1 MRIKE
6 AEQRTGLTAK
16 AIRLYESKGL
26 LKPARET
33 DNDYR
38 DYTEED
44 VARLKTIAILR
55 KLDLSVAEI
64 KEWTDG
70 QASLN
75 ELLHR
80 VSARGMLETE
90 KADDRVKLSV
100 ELLEILKEEPDK
112 PLDEAVTEVEELRK
126 LMGELDAAQESLRGN
141 LLWPVWTT
149 VIAMGPVLWTFFRIF
164 LGEARDAMW
173 SLAVSLIVLPFVC
186 WQWFK
191 YFQVDKSRRKK
202 SGCLPVVIYVVCG
215 LLGALGSLFLVEILQ
230 QLLFAPETGYYL
242 FRPGWVAVTMGY
254 PILVIW
260 FIVNIFTDSGE
271 EEKVEEIQEPEVE
284 VTFREKVK
292 AAAVLVTILVAFH
305 LFLLYGCLT
314 GASFYSSADE
324 QFVRHSMFHPMGK
337 VYELSDVERV
347 EAGFY
352 GFVLSAWKE
361 KGDFY
366 YEVTFS
372 DGRTENWAELSG
384 GEEDSDPWED
394 LLELDRILMD
404 AGVEKVSDW
413 DHREHFPYD
422 QSCLDIC
429 DEILNNS

>member
-6 AEQRTGLTAK
+6 VEQRTGLTAK

-33 DNDYR
+33 ENDYR

-70 QASLN
+70 QSGLSD
-75 ELLHR
+75 LLHR
-80 VSARGMLETE
+80 VSTRGMLETE

-112 PLDEAVTEVEELRK
+112 PLDEAVAEAEELRG
-126 LMGELDAAQESLRGN
+126 LMEELDAAHEQLRGN
-141 LLWPVWTT
+141 LLWPVWATI
-149 VIAMGPVLWTFFRIF
+149 IAMGPVGWTFLRIF
-164 LGEARDAMW
+164 LGETRDAMW
-173 SLAVSLIVLPFVC
+173 SLAVSLVVLPVVC

-202 SGCLPVVIYVVCG
+202 SGCLPALIYGVCG
-215 LLGALGSLFLVEILQ
+215 LLGAFGSLILIESLQ
-230 QLLFAPETGYYL
+230 QLLFAPETGFYL
-242 FRPGWVAVTMGY
+242 FRPGWALVTLGY
-254 PILVIW
+254 PLLVIELL
-260 FIVNIFTDSGE
+260 TPSDDP
-271 EEKVEEIQEPEVE
+271 EEKKGPVEEMTLPEKL
-284 VTFREKVK
+284 KV
-292 AAAVLVTILVAFH
+292 AGILVAFH
-305 LFLLYGCLT
+305 LVLLYGCLT
-314 GASFYSSADE
+314 GASFYSTADE
-324 QFVRHSMFHPMGK
+324 QFVRHGFFHPMGK

-352 GFVLSAWKE
+352 GFALSPWKE
-361 KGDFY
+361 KGGFY
-366 YEVTFS
+366 YEVTFT

-384 GEEDSDPWED
+384 GEEDTDPWVD
-394 LLELDRILMD
+394 LLEFDRILMD

-413 DHREHFPYD
+413 DHREDFPYD

>member
-33 DNDYR
+33 ENDYR

-70 QASLN
+70 QAGLSD
-75 ELLHR
+75 LLHR

-100 ELLEILKEEPDK
+100 ELLEILEEEPDK
-112 PLDEAVTEVEELRK
+112 PLDEAVAEAEELRK
-126 LMGELDAAQESLRGN
+126 LMAELDAAQESFRGN
-141 LLWPVWTT
+141 LMWPVWMT

-164 LGEARDAMW
+164 LGEAKEAMW
-173 SLAVSLIVLPFVC
+173 SLAISLVVLPFVC

-191 YFQVDKSRRKK
+191 YFQVDRSRREK
-202 SGCLPVVIYVVCG
+202 SGCLPSVIYGVCG
-215 LLGALGSLFLVEILQ
+215 LLGAFGSLFLVEILQ
-230 QLLFAPETGYYL
+230 QLLFAPEMGYYL
-242 FRPGWVAVTMGY
+242 FRPGWLTVTMGY
-254 PILVIW
+254 PLLVIW

-271 EEKVEEIQEPEVE
+271 EEAEETQEPVEEMTFPEKL
-284 VTFREKVK
+284 KV
-292 AAAVLVTILVAFH
+292 AGVLVAFH
-305 LFLLYGCLT
+305 LVLLYGCLT
-314 GASFYSSADE
+314 GASFYSTPDE
-324 QFVRHSMFHPMGK
+324 QFVRHGFFHPMGK

-352 GFVLSAWKE
+352 GFVLSPWKE
-361 KGDFY
+361 KGEFY
-366 YEVTFS
+366 YEVTFC

-384 GEEDSDPWED
+384 GEEDSDSWED

-404 AGVEKVSDW
+404 AGVEKISDW
-413 DHREHFPYD
+413 DHRESFPYD
-422 QSCLDIC
+422 NSCLEIC
-429 DEILNNS
+429 DLILNNQ

>member
-1 MRIKE
+1 ME
-6 AEQRTGLTAK
+6 
-16 AIRLYESKGL
+16 KGL

-33 DNDYR
+33 ENDYR

-70 QASLN
+70 QSGLPD
-75 ELLHR
+75 LLHR

-112 PLDEAVTEVEELRK
+112 PLDEAVAEVEELRR
-126 LMGELDAAQESLRGN
+126 LMAELDAAQESLRGN

-149 VIAMGPVLWTFFRIF
+149 IIAMGPVGWTFLRIF
-164 LGEARDAMW
+164 LGETRDAMW
-173 SLAVSLIVLPFVC
+173 SLAVSLVVLPVVC

-202 SGCLPVVIYVVCG
+202 SGCLPALIYGVCG
-215 LLGALGSLFLVEILQ
+215 LLGAFGSLILIESLQ
-230 QLLFAPETGYYL
+230 QLLFAPETGFYL
-242 FRPGWVAVTMGY
+242 FRPGWALVTLGY
-254 PILVIW
+254 PLLVIELL
-260 FIVNIFTDSGE
+260 TPSDDP
-271 EEKVEEIQEPEVE
+271 EEKQEPIEE
-284 VTFREKVK
+284 MTLPEKLKV
-292 AAAVLVTILVAFH
+292 AGILVAFH
-305 LFLLYGCLT
+305 LVLLYGCLT
-314 GASFYSSADE
+314 GASFYSTADE
-324 QFVRHSMFHPMGK
+324 QFVRHGFFRPMGK

-352 GFVLSAWKE
+352 GFVLSPWKE
-361 KGDFY
+361 KGGFY
-366 YEVTFS
+366 YEVTFT

-384 GEEDSDPWED
+384 GEEDSDPWVD
-394 LLELDRILMD
+394 LLEFDRILMD

-413 DHREHFPYD
+413 DHREDFPYD
-422 QSCLDIC
+422 KSCLDIC

>member
-6 AEQRTGLTAK
+6 VEQRTGLTAK

-33 DNDYR
+33 ENDYR

-70 QASLN
+70 QSGLSD
-75 ELLHR
+75 LLHR

-112 PLDEAVTEVEELRK
+112 PLDEAVAEAEELRR
-126 LMGELDAAQESLRGN
+126 LMAELDAAQESLRGN
-141 LLWPVWTT
+141 LMWPVWLT

-164 LGEARDAMW
+164 LGDARDAIW

-186 WQWFK
+186 WRWFK

-202 SGCLPVVIYVVCG
+202 SGCLPAVIYGVCG
-215 LLGALGSLFLVEILQ
+215 LLGAFGSLFLISILQ
-230 QLLFAPETGYYL
+230 QLLFAPEAGYYL
-242 FRPGWVAVTMGY
+242 FRPGWLTVTMGY
-254 PILVIW
+254 PLLVIW

-271 EEKVEEIQEPEVE
+271 EEVEEAQEPVE
-284 VTFREKVK
+284 EMTFPEKLKV
-292 AAAVLVTILVAFH
+292 AGVLVAFH
-305 LFLLYGCLT
+305 LVLLYGCLT
-314 GASFYSSADE
+314 GASFYSAADE
-324 QFVRHSMFHPMGK
+324 QFVRHGFFRPMGK

-352 GFVLSAWKE
+352 GFVLSPWKE
-361 KGDFY
+361 KGGFY
-366 YEVTFS
+366 YEVTFT

-384 GEEDSDPWED
+384 GEEDTDPWED

-404 AGVEKVSDW
+404 AGVVKVSDW
-413 DHREHFPYD
+413 DHREDFPYD

>member
-1 MRIKE
+1 MRIKKV
-6 AEQRTGLTAK
+6 EQRTGLTAK

-33 DNDYR
+33 ENDYR

-70 QASLN
+70 QSALSD
-75 ELLHR
+75 LLHR

-112 PLDEAVTEVEELRK
+112 PLDEAVAEAEELRR
-126 LMGELDAAQESLRGN
+126 LMAELDAAQESLRGN

-149 VIAMGPVLWTFFRIF
+149 IIAMGPVGWTFLRIF
-164 LGEARDAMW
+164 LGETRDAMW
-173 SLAVSLIVLPFVC
+173 SLAVSLVVLPVVS

-202 SGCLPVVIYVVCG
+202 SGCLPALIYGVCG
-215 LLGALGSLFLVEILQ
+215 LLGAFGSLILIESLQ
-230 QLLFAPETGYYL
+230 QLLFAPETGFYL
-242 FRPGWVAVTMGY
+242 FRPGWALVTLGY
-254 PILVIW
+254 PLLVIELL
-260 FIVNIFTDSGE
+260 TPSDDP
-271 EEKVEEIQEPEVE
+271 EEKKGPVEEMTLPEKL
-284 VTFREKVK
+284 KV
-292 AAAVLVTILVAFH
+292 AGILVAFH
-305 LFLLYGCLT
+305 LVLLYGCLT
-314 GASFYSSADE
+314 GASFYSTADE
-324 QFVRHSMFHPMGK
+324 QFVRHGFFHPMGK

-352 GFVLSAWKE
+352 GFALSPWKE
-361 KGDFY
+361 KGGFY
-366 YEVTFS
+366 YEVTFT

-384 GEEDSDPWED
+384 GEEDTDPWVD
-394 LLELDRILMD
+394 LLEFDRILMD

-413 DHREHFPYD
+413 DHREDFPYD

>member
-6 AEQRTGLTAK
+6 VEQRTGLTAK
-16 AIRLYESKGL
+16 AIRLYETKGL
-26 LKPARET
+26 LTPARET
-33 DNDYR
+33 ENDYR

-70 QASLN
+70 QSGLPD
-75 ELLHR
+75 LLHR

-112 PLDEAVTEVEELRK
+112 PLDEAVAEVEELRR
-126 LMGELDAAQESLRGN
+126 LMAELDAAQESLRGN

-149 VIAMGPVLWTFFRIF
+149 IIAMGPVGWTFLRIF
-164 LGEARDAMW
+164 LGETRDAMW
-173 SLAVSLIVLPFVC
+173 SLAVSLVVLPVVC

-202 SGCLPVVIYVVCG
+202 SGCLPAVIYGVCG
-215 LLGALGSLFLVEILQ
+215 LLGAFGSLILIESLQ
-230 QLLFAPETGYYL
+230 QLLFAPETGFYL
-242 FRPGWVAVTMGY
+242 FRPGWALVTLGY
-254 PILVIW
+254 PLLVIELL
-260 FIVNIFTDSGE
+260 TPSDDP
-271 EEKVEEIQEPEVE
+271 EEKQEPIEE
-284 VTFREKVK
+284 MTLPEKLKV
-292 AAAVLVTILVAFH
+292 AGILVAFH
-305 LFLLYGCLT
+305 LVLLYGCLT
-314 GASFYSSADE
+314 GASFYSTADE
-324 QFVRHSMFHPMGK
+324 QFVRHGFFHPMGK

-352 GFVLSAWKE
+352 GFALSPWKE
-361 KGDFY
+361 KGGFY
-366 YEVTFS
+366 YEVTFT
-372 DGRTENWAELSG
+372 DGRTENWADMSG
-384 GEEDSDPWED
+384 SENEDSDPWED
-394 LLELDRILMD
+394 LLKLDRILME
-404 AGVEKVSDW
+404 AGVEKISDW
-413 DHREHFPYD
+413 DHREDFPYD

>member
-6 AEQRTGLTAK
+6 VEQRTGLTAK

-33 DNDYR
+33 ENDYR

-70 QASLN
+70 QSGLSD
-75 ELLHR
+75 LLHR

-112 PLDEAVTEVEELRK
+112 PLDEAVAEAEELRR
-126 LMGELDAAQESLRGN
+126 LMAELDAAQESLRGN
-141 LLWPVWTT
+141 LMWPVWLT

-186 WQWFK
+186 WRWFK

-202 SGCLPVVIYVVCG
+202 SGCLPAVIYGVCG
-215 LLGALGSLFLVEILQ
+215 LLGAFGSLFLISILQ
-230 QLLFAPETGYYL
+230 QLLFAPEAGYYL
-242 FRPGWVAVTMGY
+242 FRPGWVTVTMGY
-254 PILVIW
+254 PLLVIW

-271 EEKVEEIQEPEVE
+271 EEVEEAQEPVE
-284 VTFREKVK
+284 EMTFPEKLKV
-292 AAAVLVTILVAFH
+292 AGILVAFH
-305 LFLLYGCLT
+305 LVLLYGCLT
-314 GASFYSSADE
+314 GASFYSTADE
-324 QFVRHSMFHPMGK
+324 QFVRHGFFHPMGK

-352 GFVLSAWKE
+352 GFVLSPWKE
-361 KGDFY
+361 KGGFY
-366 YEVTFS
+366 YEVTFT

-384 GEEDSDPWED
+384 GAEDSDPWED
-394 LLELDRILMD
+394 LLEFDRILMD

-413 DHREHFPYD
+413 DHREDFPYD

>member
-6 AEQRTGLTAK
+6 VEQRTGLTAK

-33 DNDYR
+33 ENDYR

-70 QASLN
+70 QSALSD
-75 ELLHR
+75 LLHR

-112 PLDEAVTEVEELRK
+112 PLDEAVAEAEELRG
-126 LMGELDAAQESLRGN
+126 LMEELDAAHEQLRGN
-141 LLWPVWTT
+141 LLWPVWATI
-149 VIAMGPVLWTFFRIF
+149 IAMGPVGWTFLRIF
-164 LGEARDAMW
+164 LGETRDAMW
-173 SLAVSLIVLPFVC
+173 SLAVSLVVLPVVC

-202 SGCLPVVIYVVCG
+202 SGCLPALIYGVCG
-215 LLGALGSLFLVEILQ
+215 LLGAFGSLILIESLQ
-230 QLLFAPETGYYL
+230 QLLFAPETGFYL
-242 FRPGWVAVTMGY
+242 FRPGWALVTLGY
-254 PILVIW
+254 PLLVIELL
-260 FIVNIFTDSGE
+260 TPSDDP
-271 EEKVEEIQEPEVE
+271 EEKKGPVEEMTLPEKL
-284 VTFREKVK
+284 KV
-292 AAAVLVTILVAFH
+292 AGILVAFH
-305 LFLLYGCLT
+305 LVLLYGCLT
-314 GASFYSSADE
+314 GASFYSTADE
-324 QFVRHSMFHPMGK
+324 QFVRHGFFHPMGK

-352 GFVLSAWKE
+352 GFTLAPWKE
-361 KGDFY
+361 KGGFY
-366 YEVTFS
+366 YEVTFT
-372 DGRTENWAELSG
+372 DGRTENWADMSG
-384 GEEDSDPWED
+384 SENEDSDPWED
-394 LLELDRILMD
+394 LLKLDRILME
-404 AGVEKVSDW
+404 AGVEKISDW
-413 DHREHFPYD
+413 DHREDFPYD

>member
-6 AEQRTGLTAK
+6 VEQRTGLTAK

-26 LKPARET
+26 LTPARET

-70 QASLN
+70 QSGLSD
-75 ELLHR
+75 LLHR

-112 PLDEAVTEVEELRK
+112 PLDEAVAEAEELRR
-126 LMGELDAAQESLRGN
+126 LMAELDAAQESLRGN

-149 VIAMGPVLWTFFRIF
+149 IIAMGPVGWTFLRIF
-164 LGEARDAMW
+164 LGETRDAMW
-173 SLAVSLIVLPFVC
+173 SLAVSLMVLPFVC

-191 YFQVDKSRRKK
+191 YFQVDKCRRKK
-202 SGCLPVVIYVVCG
+202 SGCLPALIFGVCG
-215 LLGALGSLFLVEILQ
+215 LLGAFGSLILIESLQ
-230 QLLFAPETGYYL
+230 QLLFAPETGFYL
-242 FRPGWVAVTMGY
+242 FRPGWALVTLGY
-254 PILVIW
+254 PLLVIELL
-260 FIVNIFTDSGE
+260 TPSDDP
-271 EEKVEEIQEPEVE
+271 EEKQEPVEEMTLPEKL
-284 VTFREKVK
+284 KV
-292 AAAVLVTILVAFH
+292 AGILVAFH
-305 LFLLYGCLT
+305 LVLLYGCLT
-314 GASFYSSADE
+314 GASFYSE
-324 QFVRHSMFHPMGK
+324 GEFIRHSFFNPLGK
-337 VYELSDVERV
+337 VYELSDVEKV
-347 EAGFY
+347 EAGFN
-352 GFVLSAWKE
+352 GFVLAPWKE
-361 KGDFY
+361 KGGFY
-366 YEVTFS
+366 YEVTFT
-372 DGRTENWAELSG
+372 DGRTENWADMSG
-384 GEEDSDPWED
+384 SEDEDSDPWED
-394 LLELDRILMD
+394 LLKLDRILME
-404 AGVEKVSDW
+404 AGVEKISDW
-413 DHREHFPYD
+413 DHREDFPYD

>member
-6 AEQRTGLTAK
+6 VESRTGLTAK

-26 LKPARET
+26 LMPARET
-33 DNDYR
+33 ENDYR

-70 QASLN
+70 QSALSD
-75 ELLHR
+75 LLHR

-112 PLDEAVTEVEELRK
+112 PLDEAVAEAEELRR
-126 LMGELDAAQESLRGN
+126 LMAELDAAQESLRGN
-141 LLWPVWTT
+141 LMWPVWLT

-173 SLAVSLIVLPFVC
+173 SLAVSLVVLPLVC
-186 WQWFK
+186 WRWFK

-202 SGCLPVVIYVVCG
+202 SGCLPAVIYGVCG
-215 LLGALGSLFLVEILQ
+215 LLGAFGSLILIESLQ
-230 QLLFAPETGYYL
+230 QLLFAPETGFYL
-242 FRPGWVAVTMGY
+242 FRPGWALVTLGY
-254 PILVIW
+254 PLLVIELL
-260 FIVNIFTDSGE
+260 TPSDDP
-271 EEKVEEIQEPEVE
+271 EEKQGPVEEMTLPEKL
-284 VTFREKVK
+284 KV
-292 AAAVLVTILVAFH
+292 AGILVAFH
-305 LFLLYGCLT
+305 LVLLYGCLT
-314 GASFYSSADE
+314 GAPFYSTADE
-324 QFVRHSMFHPMGK
+324 QFVRHGFFHPMGK

-352 GFVLSAWKE
+352 GFVLSPWKE
-361 KGDFY
+361 KGGFY
-366 YEVTFS
+366 YEITFT

-384 GEEDSDPWED
+384 GEEDSDSWED

-404 AGVEKVSDW
+404 AGVEKISDW
-413 DHREHFPYD
+413 DHRENFPYD
-422 QSCLDIC
+422 NSCLEIC
-429 DEILNNS
+429 DQILNNQ

>member
-6 AEQRTGLTAK
+6 VEQRTGLTAK

-33 DNDYR
+33 ENDYR

-70 QASLN
+70 QSGLSD
-75 ELLHR
+75 LLHR

-90 KADDRVKLSV
+90 KADDRVKISV

-112 PLDEAVTEVEELRK
+112 PLDEAVAEAEELRR
-126 LMGELDAAQESLRGN
+126 LMAELDAAKESLRGN
-141 LLWPVWTT
+141 LMWPVWTT
-149 VIAMGPVLWTFFRIF
+149 IIAMGPVGWTFLRIF
-164 LGEARDAMW
+164 LGETRDAMW
-173 SLAVSLIVLPFVC
+173 SLAVSLVVLPVVC

-202 SGCLPVVIYVVCG
+202 SGCLPALIYGVCG
-215 LLGALGSLFLVEILQ
+215 LLGAFGSLILIESLQ
-230 QLLFAPETGYYL
+230 QLLFAPETGFYL
-242 FRPGWVAVTMGY
+242 FRPGWALVTLGY
-254 PILVIW
+254 PLLVIELL
-260 FIVNIFTDSGE
+260 TPSDDP
-271 EEKVEEIQEPEVE
+271 EEKQEPIEE
-284 VTFREKVK
+284 MTLPEKLKV
-292 AAAVLVTILVAFH
+292 AGILVAFH
-305 LFLLYGCLT
+305 LVLLYGCLT
-314 GASFYSSADE
+314 GASFYSTADE
-324 QFVRHSMFHPMGK
+324 QFVRHGFFHPMGK

-352 GFVLSAWKE
+352 GFVLSPWKE
-361 KGDFY
+361 KGGFY
-366 YEVTFS
+366 YEVTFT
-372 DGRTENWAELSG
+372 DGRTENWADMSG
-384 GEEDSDPWED
+384 SEDEDSDPWED
-394 LLELDRILMD
+394 LLKLDRILME
-404 AGVEKVSDW
+404 AGVEKISDW
-413 DHREHFPYD
+413 DHREDFPYD

>member
-6 AEQRTGLTAK
+6 VEQRTGLTAK

-33 DNDYR
+33 ENDYR

-70 QASLN
+70 QSGLPD
-75 ELLHR
+75 LLHR

-112 PLDEAVTEVEELRK
+112 PLDEAVAEAEELRR
-126 LMGELDAAQESLRGN
+126 LMAELDAAQESLRGN
-141 LLWPVWTT
+141 LMWPVWTT
-149 VIAMGPVLWTFFRIF
+149 IIAMGPVGWTFLRIF
-164 LGEARDAMW
+164 LGETRDAMW
-173 SLAVSLIVLPFVC
+173 SLAVSLVVLPVVC

-202 SGCLPVVIYVVCG
+202 SGCLPALIYGVCG
-215 LLGALGSLFLVEILQ
+215 LLGAFGSLILIESIQ
-230 QLLFAPETGYYL
+230 QLLFAPETGFYL
-242 FRPGWVAVTMGY
+242 FRPGWALVTLGY
-254 PILVIW
+254 PLLVIELL
-260 FIVNIFTDSGE
+260 TPSDDP
-271 EEKVEEIQEPEVE
+271 EEKQEPVEEMTLPEKL
-284 VTFREKVK
+284 KV
-292 AAAVLVTILVAFH
+292 AGILVAFH
-305 LFLLYGCLT
+305 LVLLYGCLT
-314 GASFYSSADE
+314 GASFYSTADE
-324 QFVRHSMFHPMGK
+324 QFVRHGFFHPMGK

-352 GFVLSAWKE
+352 GFALSPWKE
-361 KGDFY
+361 KGGFY
-366 YEVTFS
+366 YEVTFT
-372 DGRTENWAELSG
+372 DGRTENWADMSG
-384 GEEDSDPWED
+384 SEDEDSDPWVD
-394 LLELDRILMD
+394 LLEFDRILMD

-413 DHREHFPYD
+413 DHREDFPYD

>member
-6 AEQRTGLTAK
+6 VESRTGLTAK

-33 DNDYR
+33 ENDYR

-70 QASLN
+70 QTGLSD
-75 ELLHR
+75 LLHR

-112 PLDEAVTEVEELRK
+112 PLDEAVAEAEELRR
-126 LMGELDAAQESLRGN
+126 LMAELDAAQESLRGN

-149 VIAMGPVLWTFFRIF
+149 IIAMGPVGWTFLRIF
-164 LGEARDAMW
+164 LGETRDAMW
-173 SLAVSLIVLPFVC
+173 SLAVSLVVLPVVC

-191 YFQVDKSRRKK
+191 YFQVEKSRRKK
-202 SGCLPVVIYVVCG
+202 SGCLPALIYGVCG
-215 LLGALGSLFLVEILQ
+215 LLGAFGSLILIESLQ
-230 QLLFAPETGYYL
+230 QLLFAPETGFYL
-242 FRPGWVAVTMGY
+242 FRPGWALVTLGY
-254 PILVIW
+254 PLLVIELL
-260 FIVNIFTDSGE
+260 TPSDDP
-271 EEKVEEIQEPEVE
+271 EEKQEPVEEMTLPEKL
-284 VTFREKVK
+284 KV
-292 AAAVLVTILVAFH
+292 AGILVAFH
-305 LFLLYGCLT
+305 LVLLYGCLT
-314 GASFYSSADE
+314 GASFYSIADE
-324 QFVRHSMFHPMGK
+324 QFVRHGFFHPMGK

-352 GFVLSAWKE
+352 GFALSPWKE
-361 KGDFY
+361 KGGFY
-366 YEVTFS
+366 YEVTFT
-372 DGRTENWAELSG
+372 DGRTENWADMSG
-384 GEEDSDPWED
+384 SEDEDSDPWED
-394 LLELDRILMD
+394 LLKLDRILMD

-413 DHREHFPYD
+413 DHR
-422 QSCLDIC
+422 
-429 DEILNNS
+429 

>member
-6 AEQRTGLTAK
+6 VEQRTGLTAK

-33 DNDYR
+33 ENDYR

-70 QASLN
+70 QSALSD
-75 ELLHR
+75 LLHR

-112 PLDEAVTEVEELRK
+112 PLDEAVAEAEELRR
-126 LMGELDAAQESLRGN
+126 LMAELDAAQESLRGN
-141 LLWPVWTT
+141 LMWPVWLT

-186 WQWFK
+186 WRWFK

-202 SGCLPVVIYVVCG
+202 SGCLPAVIYGVCG
-215 LLGALGSLFLVEILQ
+215 LLGAFGSLFLISILQ
-230 QLLFAPETGYYL
+230 QLLFAPEAGYYL
-242 FRPGWVAVTMGY
+242 FRPGWVTVTMGY
-254 PILVIW
+254 PLLVIW

-271 EEKVEEIQEPEVE
+271 EEVGEAQEPVEEMTFPEKL
-284 VTFREKVK
+284 KV
-292 AAAVLVTILVAFH
+292 AGILVAFH
-305 LFLLYGCLT
+305 LVLLYGCLT
-314 GASFYSSADE
+314 GASFYSTADE
-324 QFVRHSMFHPMGK
+324 QFVRHGFFHPMGK

-352 GFVLSAWKE
+352 GFVLSPWKE
-361 KGDFY
+361 KGGFY
-366 YEVTFS
+366 YEVTFT

-384 GEEDSDPWED
+384 GAEDSDPWED
-394 LLELDRILMD
+394 LLEFDRILMD

-413 DHREHFPYD
+413 DHREDFPYD

>member
-6 AEQRTGLTAK
+6 VEQRTGLTAK

-33 DNDYR
+33 ENDYR

-70 QASLN
+70 QSGLSD
-75 ELLHR
+75 LLHR

-112 PLDEAVTEVEELRK
+112 PLDEAVAEAEELRR
-126 LMGELDAAQESLRGN
+126 LMAELDAAQESLRGN
-141 LLWPVWTT
+141 LMWPVWLT

-164 LGEARDAMW
+164 MGEARDAMW

-186 WQWFK
+186 WWWFK

-202 SGCLPVVIYVVCG
+202 SGCLPAVIYGVCG
-215 LLGALGSLFLVEILQ
+215 LLGAFGSLFLISILQ
-230 QLLFAPETGYYL
+230 QLLFAPEAGYYL
-242 FRPGWVAVTMGY
+242 FRPGWLTVTMGY
-254 PILVIW
+254 PLLVIW

-271 EEKVEEIQEPEVE
+271 EEVEEAQEPVE
-284 VTFREKVK
+284 EMTFPEKLKV
-292 AAAVLVTILVAFH
+292 AGVLVAFH
-305 LFLLYGCLT
+305 LVLLYGCLT
-314 GASFYSSADE
+314 GASFYSTADE
-324 QFVRHSMFHPMGK
+324 QFVRHGFFRPMGK

-352 GFVLSAWKE
+352 GFVLSPWKE
-361 KGDFY
+361 KGGFY
-366 YEVTFS
+366 YEVNFT

-384 GEEDSDPWED
+384 GEEDSDPWVD
-394 LLELDRILMD
+394 LLEFDRILMD

-413 DHREHFPYD
+413 DHREDFPYD

-429 DEILNNS
+429 DEILNNQ

>member
-6 AEQRTGLTAK
+6 VEQRTGLTAK

-33 DNDYR
+33 ENDYR

-70 QASLN
+70 QSGLSD
-75 ELLHR
+75 LLHR

-112 PLDEAVTEVEELRK
+112 PLDEAVAEAEELRR
-126 LMGELDAAQESLRGN
+126 LMAELDAAQESLRGN

-149 VIAMGPVLWTFFRIF
+149 IIAMGPVGWTFLRIF
-164 LGEARDAMW
+164 LGETRDAMW
-173 SLAVSLIVLPFVC
+173 SLAVSLIVLPVVC

-202 SGCLPVVIYVVCG
+202 SGCLPALIYGVCG
-215 LLGALGSLFLVEILQ
+215 LLGAFGSLILIESLQ
-230 QLLFAPETGYYL
+230 QFLFAPETGFYL
-242 FRPGWVAVTMGY
+242 FRPGWALVTLGY
-254 PILVIW
+254 PLLVIELL
-260 FIVNIFTDSGE
+260 TPSDDP
-271 EEKVEEIQEPEVE
+271 EEKQEPVEEMTLPEKL
-284 VTFREKVK
+284 KV
-292 AAAVLVTILVAFH
+292 AGILVAFH
-305 LFLLYGCLT
+305 LVLLYGCLT
-314 GASFYSSADE
+314 GASFYSTADE
-324 QFVRHSMFHPMGK
+324 QFVRHGFFHPMGK

-352 GFVLSAWKE
+352 GFALSPWKE
-361 KGDFY
+361 KGGFY
-366 YEVTFS
+366 YEVTFT

-384 GEEDSDPWED
+384 GEEDTDLWVD
-394 LLELDRILMD
+394 LLEFDRILMD

-413 DHREHFPYD
+413 DHREDFPYD

>member
-6 AEQRTGLTAK
+6 VEQRTGLTAK

-26 LKPARET
+26 LTPARET
-33 DNDYR
+33 ENDYR

-70 QASLN
+70 QSGLSD
-75 ELLHR
+75 LLHR

-112 PLDEAVTEVEELRK
+112 PLDEAVAEAEELRR
-126 LMGELDAAQESLRGN
+126 LMAELDAAQESLRGN
-141 LLWPVWTT
+141 LMWPVWTT
-149 VIAMGPVLWTFFRIF
+149 IIAMGPVGWTFLRIF
-164 LGEARDAMW
+164 LGETRDAMW
-173 SLAVSLIVLPFVC
+173 SLAVSLVVLPFVC
-186 WQWFK
+186 WQWIK

-202 SGCLPVVIYVVCG
+202 SGCLPALIYGVCG
-215 LLGALGSLFLVEILQ
+215 LLGAFGSLILIESLQ
-230 QLLFAPETGYYL
+230 QLLFAPETGFYL
-242 FRPGWVAVTMGY
+242 FRPGWALVTLGY
-254 PILVIW
+254 PLLVIELL
-260 FIVNIFTDSGE
+260 TPSDDP
-271 EEKVEEIQEPEVE
+271 EEKQEPVEEMTLPEKL
-284 VTFREKVK
+284 KV
-292 AAAVLVTILVAFH
+292 AGILVAFH
-305 LFLLYGCLT
+305 LVLLYGCLT
-314 GASFYSSADE
+314 GASFYSTADE
-324 QFVRHSMFHPMGK
+324 QFVRHGFFHPMGK

-352 GFVLSAWKE
+352 GFTLAPWKE
-361 KGDFY
+361 KGGFY
-366 YEVTFS
+366 YEVTFT
-372 DGRTENWAELSG
+372 DGRTENWADMSG
-384 GEEDSDPWED
+384 SEDEDSDPWED
-394 LLELDRILMD
+394 LLKLDRILME
-404 AGVEKVSDW
+404 AGVEKISDW
-413 DHREHFPYD
+413 DHREDFPYD

>member
-6 AEQRTGLTAK
+6 VEQRTGLTAK

-33 DNDYR
+33 ENDYR

-70 QASLN
+70 QAGLSD
-75 ELLHR
+75 LLHR

-100 ELLEILKEEPDK
+100 ELLEILEEEPDK
-112 PLDEAVTEVEELRK
+112 PLDEAVAEAEELRK
-126 LMGELDAAQESLRGN
+126 LMAELDAAQESFRGN
-141 LLWPVWTT
+141 LMWPVWMT

-164 LGEARDAMW
+164 LGEAKEAMW
-173 SLAVSLIVLPFVC
+173 SLAISLVVLPFVC

-191 YFQVDKSRRKK
+191 YFQVDRRRREK
-202 SGCLPVVIYVVCG
+202 SGCLPSVIYGVCG
-215 LLGALGSLFLVEILQ
+215 LLGAFGSLFLVEILQ
-230 QLLFAPETGYYL
+230 QLLFAPEMGYYL
-242 FRPGWVAVTMGY
+242 FRPGWLTVTMGY
-254 PILVIW
+254 PLLVIW

-271 EEKVEEIQEPEVE
+271 EEIEENQEPVEEMTFPE
-284 VTFREKVK
+284 KLK
-292 AAAVLVTILVAFH
+292 AAGVLVAFH
-305 LFLLYGCLT
+305 LVLLYGCLT
-314 GASFYSSADE
+314 GASFYSTPDE
-324 QFVRHSMFHPMGK
+324 QFVRHGFFHPMGK

-352 GFVLSAWKE
+352 GFVLSPWKE
-361 KGDFY
+361 KGGFY
-366 YEVTFS
+366 YEVTFC

-404 AGVEKVSDW
+404 AGVEKISDW
-413 DHREHFPYD
+413 DHRENFPYD
-422 QSCLDIC
+422 NSCLEIC
-429 DEILNNS
+429 DQILNNQ

>member
-6 AEQRTGLTAK
+6 VEQRTGLTAK

-33 DNDYR
+33 ENDYR

-70 QASLN
+70 QAGLSD
-75 ELLHR
+75 LLHR

-100 ELLEILKEEPDK
+100 ELLEILEEEPDK
-112 PLDEAVTEVEELRK
+112 PLDEAVAEAEELRK
-126 LMGELDAAQESLRGN
+126 LMAELDAAQESFRGN
-141 LLWPVWTT
+141 LMWPVWMT
-149 VIAMGPVLWTFFRIF
+149 VIAMGPVGWTFFRIF
-164 LGEARDAMW
+164 LGEAKEAMW
-173 SLAVSLIVLPFVC
+173 SLAISLVVLPFVC

-191 YFQVDKSRRKK
+191 YFQVDRSRREK
-202 SGCLPVVIYVVCG
+202 SGCLPSVIYGVCG
-215 LLGALGSLFLVEILQ
+215 LLGAFGSLFLVEILQ
-230 QLLFAPETGYYL
+230 QLLFAPEMGYYL
-242 FRPGWVAVTMGY
+242 FRPGWLTVTMGY
-254 PILVIW
+254 PLLVIW

-271 EEKVEEIQEPEVE
+271 EEIEENQEPVEEMTFPE
-284 VTFREKVK
+284 KLK
-292 AAAVLVTILVAFH
+292 AAGVLVAFH
-305 LFLLYGCLT
+305 LVLLYGCLT
-314 GASFYSSADE
+314 GASFYSTPDE
-324 QFVRHSMFHPMGK
+324 QFVRHGFFHPMGK

-352 GFVLSAWKE
+352 GFVLSPWKE
-361 KGDFY
+361 KGGFY
-366 YEVTFS
+366 YEVTFC

-404 AGVEKVSDW
+404 AGVEKISDW
-413 DHREHFPYD
+413 DHRENFPYD
-422 QSCLDIC
+422 NSCLEIC
-429 DEILNNS
+429 DQILNNQ

>member
-6 AEQRTGLTAK
+6 VEQRTGLTAK

-33 DNDYR
+33 ENDYR

-70 QASLN
+70 QSSLSD
-75 ELLHR
+75 LLHR
-80 VSARGMLETE
+80 VSTRGMLETE

-112 PLDEAVTEVEELRK
+112 PLDEAVAEAEELRR
-126 LMGELDAAQESLRGN
+126 LMAELDAAKESLRGN
-141 LLWPVWTT
+141 LMWPVWTT
-149 VIAMGPVLWTFFRIF
+149 IIAMGPVGWTFLRIF
-164 LGEARDAMW
+164 LGETRDAMW
-173 SLAVSLIVLPFVC
+173 SLAVSLVVLPVVC

-202 SGCLPVVIYVVCG
+202 SGCLPALIYGVCG
-215 LLGALGSLFLVEILQ
+215 LLGAFGSLILIESLQ
-230 QLLFAPETGYYL
+230 QLLFAPETGFYL
-242 FRPGWVAVTMGY
+242 FRPGWALVTLGY
-254 PILVIW
+254 PLLVIELL
-260 FIVNIFTDSGE
+260 TPSDDP
-271 EEKVEEIQEPEVE
+271 EEKQEPIEE
-284 VTFREKVK
+284 MTLPEKLKV
-292 AAAVLVTILVAFH
+292 AGILVAFH
-305 LFLLYGCLT
+305 LVLLYGCLT
-314 GASFYSSADE
+314 GASFYSTADE
-324 QFVRHSMFHPMGK
+324 QFVRHGFFHPMGK

-352 GFVLSAWKE
+352 GFTLAPWKE
-361 KGDFY
+361 KGGFY
-366 YEVTFS
+366 YEVTFT
-372 DGRTENWAELSG
+372 DGRTENWADMSG
-384 GEEDSDPWED
+384 SEDEDSDPWED
-394 LLELDRILMD
+394 LLKLDRILME
-404 AGVEKVSDW
+404 AGVEKISDW
-413 DHREHFPYD
+413 DHREDFPYD

>member
-6 AEQRTGLTAK
+6 VEQRTGLTAK

-33 DNDYR
+33 ENDYR

-70 QASLN
+70 QSALSD
-75 ELLHR
+75 LLHR

-112 PLDEAVTEVEELRK
+112 PLDEAVAEAEELRR
-126 LMGELDAAQESLRGN
+126 LMAELDAAQESLRGN

-149 VIAMGPVLWTFFRIF
+149 VIAMGPVGWTFLRIF
-164 LGEARDAMW
+164 LGETRDAMW
-173 SLAVSLIVLPFVC
+173 SLAVSLVVLPVVC

-202 SGCLPVVIYVVCG
+202 SGCLPALIYGVCG
-215 LLGALGSLFLVEILQ
+215 LLGAFGSLILIESLQ
-230 QLLFAPETGYYL
+230 QLLFAPETGFYL
-242 FRPGWVAVTMGY
+242 FRPGWALVTLGY
-254 PILVIW
+254 PLLVIELL
-260 FIVNIFTDSGE
+260 TPSDDP
-271 EEKVEEIQEPEVE
+271 EEKQEPVEEMILPEKL
-284 VTFREKVK
+284 KV
-292 AAAVLVTILVAFH
+292 AGILVAFH
-305 LFLLYGCLT
+305 LVLLYGCLT
-314 GASFYSSADE
+314 GASFYSTADE
-324 QFVRHSMFHPMGK
+324 QFVRHGFFHPMGK

-352 GFVLSAWKE
+352 GFALSPWKE
-361 KGDFY
+361 KGGFY
-366 YEVTFS
+366 YEVTFT
-372 DGRTENWAELSG
+372 DGRTENWADMSG
-384 GEEDSDPWED
+384 SEEDSDPWED

-413 DHREHFPYD
+413 DHREDFPYD

>member
-6 AEQRTGLTAK
+6 VESRTGLTAK

-26 LKPARET
+26 LMPARET
-33 DNDYR
+33 ENDYR

-70 QASLN
+70 QSALSD
-75 ELLHR
+75 LLHR

-112 PLDEAVTEVEELRK
+112 PLDEAVAEAEELRR
-126 LMGELDAAQESLRGN
+126 LMAELDAAQESLRGN
-141 LLWPVWTT
+141 LMWPVWLT

-173 SLAVSLIVLPFVC
+173 SLAVSLVVLPLVC
-186 WQWFK
+186 WRWFK

-202 SGCLPVVIYVVCG
+202 SGCLPAVIYGVCG
-215 LLGALGSLFLVEILQ
+215 LLGAFGSLILIESLQ
-230 QLLFAPETGYYL
+230 QLLFAPETGFYL
-242 FRPGWVAVTMGY
+242 FRPGWALVTLGY
-254 PILVIW
+254 PLLVIELL
-260 FIVNIFTDSGE
+260 TPSDDP
-271 EEKVEEIQEPEVE
+271 EEKKGPVEEMTLPEKL
-284 VTFREKVK
+284 KV
-292 AAAVLVTILVAFH
+292 AGILVAFH
-305 LFLLYGCLT
+305 LVLLYGCLT
-314 GASFYSSADE
+314 GAPFYSTADE
-324 QFVRHSMFHPMGK
+324 QFVRHGFFHPMGK

-352 GFVLSAWKE
+352 GFALSPWKE
-361 KGDFY
+361 KGGFY
-366 YEVTFS
+366 YEVTFT
-372 DGRTENWAELSG
+372 DGRTENWADMSG
-384 GEEDSDPWED
+384 SEDEDSDPWED
-394 LLELDRILMD
+394 LLKLDRILME
-404 AGVEKVSDW
+404 AGVVKISDW
-413 DHREHFPYD
+413 DHREDFPYD